1 VADKNQRNQR
11 NQQYLDENA
20 KKEGVQTTASGL
32 QYRVLREGDGP
43 KPNPYSEVEV
53 HYKGTLI
60 DGKVFDSS
68 YERGEPISFL
78 LGQVIQGWQEGV
90 QLMPVGSKYEFVI
103 PGDLAY
109 GSRGVPGTIPP
120 NAPLIF
126 EVELLKI
133 Y

>member
-1 VADKNQRNQR
+1 MTDKNQQF
-11 NQQYLDENA
+11 LDENA

-32 QYRVLREGDGP
+32 QYRMLREGTGP
-43 KPNPYSEVEV
+43 KPGAYDEVEV

-68 YERGEPISFL
+68 YDRGEPISFL

-90 QLMPVGSKYEFVI
+90 QLMPVGSKYELVI
-103 PGDLAY
+103 PSELGY
-109 GSRGVPGTIPP
+109 GQRGAPGVIPP
-120 NAPLIF
+120 NSTLIF

>member
-1 VADKNQRNQR
+1 MAAKD
-11 NQQYLDENA
+11 QQYLEDNA

-32 QYRVLREGDGP
+32 QYRVIREGDGP
-43 KPNPYSEVEV
+43 KPNAYSEVEV

-68 YERGEPISFL
+68 YDRGEPISFL

-90 QLMPVGSKYEFVI
+90 QLMPVGSKYELVI
-103 PGDLAY
+103 PSELGY
-109 GSRGVPGTIPP
+109 GVHGAPGVIPP
-120 NAPLIF
+120 NATLIF
-126 EVELLKI
+126 EVELLKV

>member
-1 VADKNQRNQR
+1 VADKNQQ
-11 NQQYLDENA
+11 NQQYLEENA
-20 KKEGVQTTASGL
+20 KKEGVHTTASGL

-43 KPNPYSEVEV
+43 KPDAYSEVEV
-53 HYKGTLI
+53 HYKGMLI

-68 YERGEPISFL
+68 YDRGEPISFL

-90 QLMPVGSKYEFVI
+90 QLMPVGSKYELVI
-103 PGDLAY
+103 PSELGY
-109 GSRGVPGTIPP
+109 GVRGAPGAIPP
-120 NAPLIF
+120 NATLIF